1 MTDVQQV
8 NQAAFC
14 AFVVLGVHHG
24 LGKHVDDVAPDH
36 RVEAL
41 KWKWAGMITYV
52 IGSTLIK
59 FVAALLLLR
68 LFKGQK
74 WQRNSLIA
82 IMALVG
88 LVQVFYLFIAIFQ
101 CTPIPFYWFRYTE
114 DAPVSGQ
121 CLKPDMATIP
131 TYVSILLGVVSDW
144 YLAILP
150 ITLVWNIKME
160 KKAKISIVAV
170 LAIGSMFVTLEAAPS
185 LCAR

>member
-1 MTDVQQV
+1 ML
-8 NQAAFC
+8 
-14 AFVVLGVHHG
+14 LGVHHG
-24 LGKHVDDVAPDH
+24 LGRHVEDVPPNH
-36 RVEAL
+36 RIEAL
-41 KWKWAGMITYV
+41 IWKWAGQIAYV

-74 WQRNSLIA
+74 WQRYSLIG
-82 IMALVG
+82 IMVLVG
-88 LVQVFYLFIAIFQ
+88 LIQTGYLVIAIFQ

-114 DAPVSGQ
+114 NAPVSGH
-121 CLKPDMATIP
+121 CLKPAMATIP

-170 LAIGSMFVTLEAAPS
+170 LAIGSMFVTLQVAHCFFS
-185 LCAR
+185 R